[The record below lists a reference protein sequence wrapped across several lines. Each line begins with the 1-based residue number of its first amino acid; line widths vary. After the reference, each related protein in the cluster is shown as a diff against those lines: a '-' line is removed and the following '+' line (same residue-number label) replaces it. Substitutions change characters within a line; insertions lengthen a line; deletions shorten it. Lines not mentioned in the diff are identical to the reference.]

1 MGPLSFIYKP
11 RYLQIAC
18 NKRVGCNLHRRSI
31 MRFVFY
37 KVFGV
42 VLLVVASLT
51 IASASHKYKL
61 NPSSIVPAATGD
73 IDIDKDKNGN
83 DAIDLKV
90 KHLAKPENLT
100 PPQTTYV
107 VWIQSQG
114 GNPESQGQLKVN
126 DNLEGEFKTVSP
138 YKSFQ
143 IFITGETNPNA
154 TTPSGP
160 EVLRQQITQ

>member
-1 MGPLSFIYKP
+1 M
-11 RYLQIAC
+11 
-18 NKRVGCNLHRRSI
+18 
-31 MRFVFY
+31 
-37 KVFGV
+37 FGV
-42 VLLVVASLT
+42 SILVAASLT
-51 IASASHKYKL
+51 VASASHKYKL
-61 NPSSIVPAATGD
+61 NPSTIVPAATGE
-73 IDIDKDKNGN
+73 IDVDKDRNGN
-83 DAIDLKV
+83 TALDLKV

-100 PPQTTYV
+100 PPQTAYV

-114 GNPESQGQLKVN
+114 GNPENQGQLKVN
-126 DNLEGEFKTVSP
+126 DNLEGEFKAVTP

>member
-1 MGPLSFIYKP
+1 M
-11 RYLQIAC
+11 
-18 NKRVGCNLHRRSI
+18 RSTFCKI
-31 MRFVFY
+31 
-37 KVFGV
+37 FGV
-42 VLLVVASLT
+42 IILVTASLT

-61 NPSSIVPAATGD
+61 NPSTIVPAATGE
-73 IDIDKDKNGN
+73 IDVDKDRNGN
-83 DAIDLKV
+83 TALDLKV
-90 KHLAKPENLT
+90 KHLAKPDNLT
-100 PPQTTYV
+100 PPQTAYV

-114 GNPESQGQLKVN
+114 GNPENQGQLKVN
-126 DNLEGEFKTVSP
+126 DNLEGEFKTVTP